1 VSLLELDTLVVAQGA
16 RRLVDGVSLRL
27 APGEAVGLVG
37 ESGSGKTLTALSF
50 LELVPPSL
58 TVTSRALSWRGQA
71 TRGRALRGHG
81 VGMVFQEPMTAL
93 NPVYTVGDQ
102 MAEVLLLRE
111 PHLGARELRARLIR
125 ALAEVGIAAPEA
137 RVDDYP
143 HALSGGMRQRVMI
156 AMACLA
162 EPALLVAD
170 EPTTALDVTVQAQI
184 LALLA
189 RLRAERGMALLL
201 VSHDLAVVASACAR
215 VVVMYAGRVV
225 EEGPTAEVLGR
236 PLHPYTRALLAARP
250 ERAEPGQPLVTIPGK
265 LPDPDARPSGCRF
278 RDRCALATAACV
290 VEPPRITRGPEH
302 QAWCV
307 VEPA

>member
-37 ESGSGKTLTALSF
+37 ESGSGKTLTALSL

-71 TRGRALRGHG
+71 TRGRALRGQG

-102 MAEVLLLRE
+102 LAEVLLLRG
-111 PHLGARELRARLIR
+111 PHLGARELRARLVR

-170 EPTTALDVTVQAQI
+170 EP
-184 LALLA
+184 

-225 EEGPTAEVLGR
+225 EEGPTAEVLRR

-278 RDRCALATAACV
+278 RDRCSLATAACV
-290 VEPPRITRGPEH
+290 VEPPRITRGAEH